1 LSFYIES
8 ELHICYGVPGM
19 NQKSFILENY
29 AAKSQLKF
37 KHATGKKLQAMVV
50 IRGEG

>member
-1 LSFYIES
+1 
-8 ELHICYGVPGM
+8 M